1 MGITE
6 EDVMKALRMV
16 IDPELGANIVDLGLV
31 YEVRVE
37 NGEDVYVK
45 MTVTVPGCPLSN
57 FLLHDA
63 KKKIEKIEGVG
74 KVDVELTFDPP
85 WTPDRMS
92 PELRRM
98 FGV

>member
-1 MGITE
+1 MGVS
-6 EDVMKALRMV
+6 EDDVWNALKMV

-31 YEVRVE
+31 YEVRVD

-45 MTVTVPGCPLSN
+45 MTVTVPGCPFSN
-57 FLLHDA
+57 FMMSDA
-63 KKKIEKIEGVG
+63 RKKIGKIPGVG
-74 KVDVELTFDPP
+74 RVDVELTFDPP
-85 WTPDRMS
+85 WSPDRMS